1 MISSLDG
8 RGGRGTLPRMLR
20 TYLVLVAL
28 LLSGLA
34 AESAR
39 AGEFKLMDGTTIYG
53 DVSTF
58 NEDGV
63 VFRLRTGGF
72 SERYSWSK
80 FAQDS
85 LKELAQDPKG
95 KDFAEPF
102 IEIPPDERPRPQP
115 KPVVLK
121 EVTRVELPPGRTTF
135 FSSFTAPMGLL
146 ILVVLYV
153 GNLLAA
159 YEIARFRNRPVAVV
173 CGLSALV
180 PLVGPLVFLAS
191 PTLED
196 QAEEETGEPPPVEEA
211 GPAMAAAGS
220 PSGSTSRSL
229 GKVGV
234 PPPMSGTG
242 LKVAAVKGGEARA
255 ESRSFKRGEYTF
267 NRRFIETQFSGFFRI
282 VPSEAEKDMVLVVRT
297 PKQEYIARRIS
308 RISASEMHIQP
319 VQAAA
324 KEISV
329 TFGEIAEI
337 QIRHKDEVGH

>member
-1 MISSLDG
+1 
-8 RGGRGTLPRMLR
+8 MLR
-20 TYLVLVAL
+20 VYLVLAAL
-28 LLSGLA
+28 LLGGLA
-34 AESAR
+34 AESVR
-39 AGEFKLMDGTTIYG
+39 AAEFKLMDGTTITG
-53 DVSTF
+53 EVSTF

-72 SERYSWSK
+72 SERYPWSK
-80 FAQDS
+80 FNQDS
-85 LKELAQDPKG
+85 LKELAQDPKA
-95 KDFAEPF
+95 KDLAEPF
-102 IEIPPDERPRPQP
+102 IEIPPDERLRPQP

-121 EVTRVELPPGRTTF
+121 DVTKVELPAGRTSF

-146 ILVVLYV
+146 ILGVLYAA
-153 GNLLAA
+153 NLFAA

-173 CGLSALV
+173 CGLAALL
-180 PLVGPLVFLAS
+180 PGIGPLIFLAS
-191 PTLED
+191 PTLEEYV
-196 QAEEETGEPPPVEEA
+196 EEAAAEPPPVEET
-211 GPAMAAAGS
+211 GPAVAAAGS
-220 PSGSTSRSL
+220 QAGTTSRAL

-242 LKVAAVKGGEARA
+242 LKVAAVKAAEARA
-255 ESRSFKRGEYTF
+255 ESKSYKRGEYTF

-282 VPSEAEKDMVLVVRT
+282 VPSEAEKDMVLVVKT

-324 KEISV
+324 KEVSIG
-329 TFGEIAEI
+329 FGEIAEI

>member
-1 MISSLDG
+1 MF
-8 RGGRGTLPRMLR
+8 R
-20 TYLVLVAL
+20 TYLVLVAF

-39 AGEFKLMDGTTIYG
+39 AGEFKLMDGTTILG

-72 SERYSWSK
+72 SDRYSWSK
-80 FAQDS
+80 FSQDS
-85 LKELAQDPKG
+85 LKELAQDPKA

-102 IEIPPDERPRPQP
+102 IEIPRDERPRPQP

-121 EVTRVELPPGRTTF
+121 EVARVELPAGRTTF

-146 ILVVLYV
+146 ILAMLYAA
-153 GNLLAA
+153 NLYAA

-173 CGLSALV
+173 CGLAALV

-191 PTLED
+191 PTLEEH
-196 QAEEETGEPPPVEEA
+196 AVEEAGEPPPVEEV
-211 GPAMAAAGS
+211 GPAVAAAGS
-220 PSGSTSRSL
+220 PSGTTSRSL

-234 PPPMSGTG
+234 PPPMGGTG
-242 LKVAAVKGGEARA
+242 LKVAAVKGGETRA
-255 ESRSFKRGEYTF
+255 ESRSFKRGDYTF

-282 VPSEAEKDMVLVVRT
+282 VPSEAEKDMVLVVKT

-319 VQAAA
+319 VQASS
-324 KEISV
+324 KEISIS
-329 TFGEIAEI
+329 FGEIAEI
-337 QIRHKDEVGH
+337 QIRHKDEVGR